1 LQSGF
6 HWAQNGRHCGWYCH
20 SRFNRPEKEEEEE
33 IATLRAFLPICA
45 QCKKIRNGEGIW
57 DQVENDTEERSPVL
71 FSHSLCPQC
80 VKNMYGKESWY
91 KKQ

>member
-1 LQSGF
+1 MVAIVAGIAIRDLTDQKK
-6 HWAQNGRHCGWYCH
+6 A
-20 SRFNRPEKEEEEE
+20 EEE
-33 IATLRAFLPICA
+33 IATLRAFLSICA
-45 QCKKIRNGEGIW
+45 QCKKIRNGEGIR

-71 FSHSLCPQC
+71 FSHSLCQEC